1 MKVGVSLNA
10 PRGRDQ
16 RSPERAGLQNQRT
29 PVCALPA
36 ACQPCGRETRPSA
49 LWASQ
54 AKRAAVE
61 WWPRHRA
68 ARGRRGAIAPPAPG
82 PSLPPELG
90 ALRHRRFAA
99 RRRHP
104 RAAGFEN
111 RRFPLPSRLSAG
123 GDSAPLVCSGLVPPE
138 TSRFSRS
145 FLDLCP
151 VQAHVVFYLD
161 GSKEKQHRSFI
172 SRASE
177 SRLISGVTRGP
188 QNSPLVYEPARS
200 PCLEGQQNRGFRPVP
215 AGPAPVSLSPRP
227 LACSVLQVCSI

>member
-1 MKVGVSLNA
+1 MCA
-10 PRGRDQ
+10 P
-16 RSPERAGLQNQRT
+16 
-29 PVCALPA
+29 PA

-151 VQAHVVFYLD
+151 VQARVVFYLD

-188 QNSPLVYEPARS
+188 QNSPLVYESASS
-200 PCLEGQQNRGFRPVP
+200 PCLEGAAEPWLPPSPRRP
-215 AGPAPVSLSPRP
+215 GPRLPLSPSPRP
-227 LACSVLQVCSI
+227 LRPPGVQHLNAFSELPVRTCVYHYLSVYLSMC